1 MTLEQLITDLENSE
15 IDLAAALQMKT
26 AQAFELFR
34 EFCEEE
40 DCYVSNGCSRLVL
53 IPKNGDFVMK
63 FPFGEKNGL
72 CEREE
77 ALYLEAS
84 ALGCETHLART
95 WFGGEVKGVRFWVQ
109 EKLEADRDSE
119 SEVDARCSDEIRG
132 WLDPDGFEDED
143 EYEEAVADEIQGLS
157 TEAVVVAVCGDWQL
171 AYFLERKG
179 INDLHS
185 GNWGWRGSELVCFDF
200 AGF

>member
-1 MTLEQLITDLENSE
+1 MTLEQLKIDLEKSD
-15 IDLAAALQMKT
+15 IDLAAVLQMRS
-26 AQAFELFR
+26 QGAFEMFR

-53 IPKNGDFVMK
+53 IPKDGDFVMK
-63 FPFGEKNGL
+63 FPFGERKGL

-77 ALYLEAS
+77 ALYLEAE
-84 ALGCETHLART
+84 ARGCEIHLART
-95 WFGGEVKGVRFWVQ
+95 AFGGEVKGVRFWVQ
-109 EKLEADRDSE
+109 EKLETDYDSE
-119 SEVDARCSDEIRG
+119 SEVEARCSDEIRS
-132 WLDPDGFEDED
+132 WLDPDSFEDED

-171 AYFLERKG
+171 ASFLENRG